1 MRIQGIDCSC
11 SKEEWIKVLKK
22 TFPTPLT
29 HEGHQYIYLDQ
40 TGNLS
45 SFDSFTQAST
55 SGYNWQLTVD
65 DVIRLSRDCFDSYKQ
80 NSMEELF
87 TLRHVYTIMGHGA
100 QQTWWSRLIHWFRG
114 LGFYTTHEL
123 VSQEFE
129 KNQQQ
134 LEILTSEKIQSKYQ
148 KIEETRQK
156 FVHIMEQLH
165 DENFKSICQKYLE
178 TNEDWKRV
186 QNCPSNFGSYADWHK
201 QEEAL
206 GNIQLLIKE
215 WDEICENLIPLTK
228 KKLELEDLIHKPQ
241 LQDYLDLEDGPE
253 KTCIQKVDEFLRDLI
268 YEMFDPLIPHKAQE
282 TLTKMTEL
290 KEELEQQLT
299 ELLKTYEEDEDNYD
313 PEIVQ
318 DVLMPRAPMTP
329 RSLLPQAASLRNA
342 ALCPS
347 SPLTKLLSQ
356 THVAKTPHTSSD
368 EVVEDESTTVAGG

>member
-1 MRIQGIDCSC
+1 MRIQGIDCNC
-11 SKEEWIKVLKK
+11 SKEDWIKVLKK

-29 HEGHQYIYLDQ
+29 HEGHQYIYLNQ
-40 TGNLS
+40 TGNLG
-45 SFDSFTQAST
+45 SFDSFTQASNN
-55 SGYNWQLTVD
+55 GYNWQLTVD
-65 DVIRLSRDCFDSYKQ
+65 DVICLSRDCFDSYKQ
-80 NSMEELF
+80 NSVEEFF
-87 TLRHVYTIMGHGA
+87 TLRHVYTIMSHGA

-114 LGFYTTHEL
+114 LGFHTTYEL

-178 TNEDWKRV
+178 KNEDWECV
-186 QNCPSNFGSYADWHK
+186 QNCPSGFDSYADWHK

-206 GNIQLLIKE
+206 ANVQLLIKE
-215 WDEICENLIPLTK
+215 WDEICENLILLTK

-241 LQDYLDLEDGPE
+241 LQGYLDLDDGPE
-253 KTCIQKVDEFLRDLI
+253 KICIQKVDEFLSDLI
-268 YEMFDPLIPHKAQE
+268 YEMFNPLIPHKAQE

-290 KEELEQQLT
+290 QEDLEQQLN

-313 PEIVQ
+313 SEVVQ
-318 DVLMPRAPMTP
+318 DVLMPRTPMTP
-329 RSLLPQAASLRNA
+329 RSLLPQTASLRSPA
-342 ALCPS
+342 HCSS
-347 SPLTKLLSQ
+347 SPLKKWLSQ
-356 THVAKTPHTSSD
+356 SHVAKTPNPSSD
-368 EVVEDESTTVAGG
+368 EVIENE